1 MVIRSVVTCALALG
15 IVGFDASH
23 LAYAGSA
30 GGTTTAGSNVSRNA
44 NTNPKPA
51 AASTAT
57 QPMSGGGSTT
67 PGSNV
72 SRNACTTPGG
82 CHS

>member
-1 MVIRSVVTCALALG
+1 MVIRLVVICALALG
-15 IVGFDASH
+15 VVGLNAGH
-23 LAYAGSA
+23 PAYAGGA

-51 AASTAT
+51 TASTVT

-82 CHS
+82 CR